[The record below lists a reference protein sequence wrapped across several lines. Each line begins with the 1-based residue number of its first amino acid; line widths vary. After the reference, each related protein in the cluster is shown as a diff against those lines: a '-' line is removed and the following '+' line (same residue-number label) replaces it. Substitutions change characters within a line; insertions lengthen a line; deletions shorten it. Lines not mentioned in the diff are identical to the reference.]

1 MLQWLRRVKSK
12 RSFRILAMI
21 GVAILSVGLIGSF
34 AIWSIP
40 QFSSSSQANNQTPV
54 DPSVQYEEMENRI
67 SELEASLSENKED
80 PKVLEKLGNA
90 YYDLGFQM
98 FMDGADSALALAK
111 LNSAL
116 ENYEA
121 ALELDPENVPLML
134 QAASTAASIGNTEK
148 GEELYKQA
156 VELEPDSAEAK
167 MYYGNFLLYAKSDFQ
182 GAREQLEKALELNP
196 EEDIKSSIDA
206 LLEQADQLEAAQK
219 EADSEKDKGEE

>member
-21 GVAILSVGLIGSF
+21 GVAILSVGLVGSF

-54 DPSVQYEEMENRI
+54 DSSVQYEEMENRI

-98 FMDGADSALALAK
+98 FMDGADSALALEK

-121 ALELDPENVPLML
+121 ALELDPENVPLII

-167 MYYGNFLLYAKSDFQ
+167 MYYGNFLLYAKSDFL

-206 LLEQADQLEAAQK
+206 LLEQADQLEAAKK
-219 EADSEKDKGEE
+219 EADSEKDKAEE